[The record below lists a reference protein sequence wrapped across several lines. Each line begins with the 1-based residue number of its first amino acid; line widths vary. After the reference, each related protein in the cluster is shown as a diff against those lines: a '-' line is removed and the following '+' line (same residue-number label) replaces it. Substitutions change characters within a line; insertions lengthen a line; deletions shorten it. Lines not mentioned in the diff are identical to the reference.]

1 MEPLTTS
8 SSTSSPAKRR
18 ALAPL
23 DANALGT
30 PKNLFKPTLGH
41 SPVKMAIEG
50 RKRLLDIEGSAP
62 AAKKACLGRDEDAS
76 ERSASPDVSSV
87 FDTSANDASWA
98 TTTDD
103 HDTAAAAP
111 TTTEQTTPQRTTLTR
126 QQIRQRAETLRLRLS
141 LANYKVRTGQ
151 TTVPLSE
158 LQQRP
163 MPRESPRVVR
173 VQSPEE
179 TPAMPDTQEEVEAV
193 ETRSRRD
200 SIDSQQT
207 EIMPS
212 EDEDQFN

>member
-1 MEPLTTS
+1 MEPSATS
-8 SSTSSPAKRR
+8 SSTSPPTKRR

-30 PKNLFKPTLGH
+30 PKNLFKPALGH

-62 AAKKACLGRDEDAS
+62 AGKRACLGRDEDAS

-98 TTTDD
+98 TTTSD
-103 HDTAAAAP
+103 HDTATAAP
-111 TTTEQTTPQRTTLTR
+111 ATTTQPIQQPTTLTR

-151 TTVPLSE
+151 ITVPLSE

-163 MPRESPRVVR
+163 LPRDSPRVVR
-173 VQSPEE
+173 VQSPES
-179 TPAMPDTQEEVEAV
+179 PSVSIEEP

-207 EIMPS
+207 EIMEE
-212 EDEDQFN
+212 EDEEQS

>member
-1 MEPLTTS
+1 MEPSTTS
-8 SSTSSPAKRR
+8 SSTSSPTKRR

-30 PKNLFKPTLGH
+30 PKDLFKPTLGH

-62 AAKKACLGRDEDAS
+62 AGKKACLGRDEDAS

-98 TTTDD
+98 TTTSD
-103 HDTAAAAP
+103 HDTATAAP
-111 TTTEQTTPQRTTLTR
+111 TATATTEQTTQQSPTLTR

-163 MPRESPRVVR
+163 LPRESPRVVR
-173 VQSPEE
+173 VQSPESTSASNDE
-179 TPAMPDTQEEVEAV
+179 D
-193 ETRSRRD
+193 ETRKRRE

-207 EIMPS
+207 ELMEE
-212 EDEDQFN
+212 EDEGQR

>member
-1 MEPLTTS
+1 MEPSTTS

-76 ERSASPDVSSV
+76 VRSASPDVSSV

-98 TTTDD
+98 TTTSD
-103 HDTAAAAP
+103 HDTAPAP
-111 TTTEQTTPQRTTLTR
+111 TEQTTQQPTILTR

-163 MPRESPRVVR
+163 LPRESPRVVR
-173 VQSPEE
+173 VQSPVSPVA
-179 TPAMPDTQEEVEAV
+179 PAPVPLQEEAEAA
-193 ETRSRRD
+193 ETRTRRD
-200 SIDSQQT
+200 SIDSQAT
-207 EIMPS
+207 EIAPS
-212 EDEDQFN
+212 ENGEQS

>member
-8 SSTSSPAKRR
+8 SSTSPPTKRR

-30 PKNLFKPTLGH
+30 PKNLFKPALGH

-62 AAKKACLGRDEDAS
+62 AGKRACLGRDEDAS

-98 TTTDD
+98 TTTSD

-111 TTTEQTTPQRTTLTR
+111 TTTQPTQQPTPLTR

-163 MPRESPRVVR
+163 LTRDSPRVVR
-173 VQSPEE
+173 VQSPES
-179 TPAMPDTQEEVEAV
+179 PSVSIEEP

-207 EIMPS
+207 EIMEE
-212 EDEDQFN
+212 EDEEQS

>member
-1 MEPLTTS
+1 MEPSTTS

-23 DANALGT
+23 DANALAA

-76 ERSASPDVSSV
+76 VRSASPDVSSV
-87 FDTSANDASWA
+87 FDTSANDASWV
-98 TTTDD
+98 TTTSD
-103 HDTAAAAP
+103 HDTAPPAA
-111 TTTEQTTPQRTTLTR
+111 T
-126 QQIRQRAETLRLRLS
+126 RAETLRLRLS

-163 MPRESPRVVR
+163 LPRESPRVVR
-173 VQSPEE
+173 VQSPLSPVA
-179 TPAMPDTQEEVEAV
+179 PAPVQEEVEAAA

-200 SIDSQQT
+200 SIDSQAT
-207 EIMPS
+207 EIVPS
-212 EDEDQFN
+212 DDEEQI

>member
-8 SSTSSPAKRR
+8 SSTSPPTKRR

-30 PKNLFKPTLGH
+30 PKNLFKPALGH

-50 RKRLLDIEGSAP
+50 RKRLLDIEGGAP
-62 AAKKACLGRDEDAS
+62 AGKRACLGRDENAS
-76 ERSASPDVSSV
+76 EKSASPDPSSV

-98 TTTDD
+98 TTSD
-103 HDTAAAAP
+103 HDTATSAP
-111 TTTEQTTPQRTTLTR
+111 TTTQPTLTR

-163 MPRESPRVVR
+163 LPRESPRVVR
-173 VQSPEE
+173 VQSPESTSVSNPE
-179 TPAMPDTQEEVEAV
+179 P

-207 EIMPS
+207 EIMEE
-212 EDEDQFN
+212 EDEEQS

>member
-8 SSTSSPAKRR
+8 SSTSPPTKRR

-30 PKNLFKPTLGH
+30 PKNLFKPALGH

-50 RKRLLDIEGSAP
+50 RKRLLDIEGGAP
-62 AAKKACLGRDEDAS
+62 AGKRACLGRDEDAS
-76 ERSASPDVSSV
+76 EKSASPDPSSV

-98 TTTDD
+98 TTSD
-103 HDTAAAAP
+103 HDTAASAP
-111 TTTEQTTPQRTTLTR
+111 TTTQHTPLTR

-163 MPRESPRVVR
+163 LPRESPRVVR
-173 VQSPEE
+173 VQSPESTIVSNPE
-179 TPAMPDTQEEVEAV
+179 P

-207 EIMPS
+207 EIMEE
-212 EDEDQFN
+212 EDEDQS

>member
-1 MEPLTTS
+1 MEPSTTS
-8 SSTSSPAKRR
+8 SSTSSPTKRR

-30 PKNLFKPTLGH
+30 PKDLFKPTLGH

-62 AAKKACLGRDEDAS
+62 AGKKACLGRDEDTS

-103 HDTAAAAP
+103 HDTATAAP
-111 TTTEQTTPQRTTLTR
+111 TATATTEQTTQQSPTLTR

-163 MPRESPRVVR
+163 LPRESPRVVR
-173 VQSPEE
+173 VQSPES
-179 TPAMPDTQEEVEAV
+179 TSASNDDDDT
-193 ETRSRRD
+193 RKRRD

-207 EIMPS
+207 EIMEE
-212 EDEDQFN
+212 EDEEAS

>member
-1 MEPLTTS
+1 M
-8 SSTSSPAKRR
+8 
-18 ALAPL
+18 
-23 DANALGT
+23 
-30 PKNLFKPTLGH
+30 
-41 SPVKMAIEG
+41 
-50 RKRLLDIEGSAP
+50 
-62 AAKKACLGRDEDAS
+62 
-76 ERSASPDVSSV
+76 
-87 FDTSANDASWA
+87 
-98 TTTDD
+98 
-103 HDTAAAAP
+103 
-111 TTTEQTTPQRTTLTR
+111 
-126 QQIRQRAETLRLRLS
+126 
-141 LANYKVRTGQ
+141 
-151 TTVPLSE
+151 PLSE